1 MVEPMPIQEMHQEYF
16 SNWLSPDD
24 IQIMNVV
31 RRAPGY
37 ISSIESIMGY
47 RKGVIANGVNAAVVK
62 FFRDCGIEIFGT
74 SVKDAK
80 VLIPRWLEEHPAC
93 KDRDPE
99 RCFWKILYWLAKD
112 WQLTNEITDASAEE
126 VE

>member
-1 MVEPMPIQEMHQEYF
+1 
-16 SNWLSPDD
+16 
-24 IQIMNVV
+24 
-31 RRAPGY
+31 
-37 ISSIESIMGY
+37 MGY
-47 RKGVIANGVNAAVVK
+47 RKGVVANAINADVVK

-74 SVKDAK
+74 SVRDAK

-112 WQLTNEITDASAEE
+112 WQLTNEITDAFVEE